1 MQVVQRV
8 IVVPNYLS
16 ISGRPYHDQGD
27 PSMYTAESLAARE
40 ALRSAPVVID
50 AVARFSMLYRLDADR
65 FVPWSEY
72 RRVHTAAALILAPG
86 VRAARGGWM
95 PLRTKNPTLA
105 LTPT

>member
-1 MQVVQRV
+1 MHVVQRV
-8 IVVPNYLS
+8 IVMPNSLS
-16 ISGRPYHDQGD
+16 ISRRPYHEQGD

-86 VRAARGGWM
+86 VPPREVGAASHQPQPWPG
-95 PLRTKNPTLA
+95 PQPEA
-105 LTPT
+105 

>member
-8 IVVPNYLS
+8 IVVPDYLS

-86 VRAARGGWM
+86 VPPREVDGCHF
-95 PLRTKNPTLA
+95 A
-105 LTPT
+105 LKTQPWP